1 MKHKIKNA
9 SAALLAI
16 LVLLIVGIISMLEIV
31 PIEKQKYFENVSN
44 IIMLTVAV
52 IGFFLP
58 DSLSSANTERNFG
71 MVCSDIMV
79 SGISFLMNINV
90 FGHEFHFEQPVKSI
104 FGWHVCWIIC
114 IIVQV
119 LVLLGLGKN
128 LLAMIK
134 MILLFII
141 NVCKEMGSLLSDI
154 WNTIRN
160 CSQRM
165 LLVIFFGF
173 FVWSIYGGTL
183 CYGRGVQTVFSD
195 IDFWGNSVLLWMN
208 YFIIIFLIYIIE
220 PISQKVKMLIL
231 GTNGKA
237 TLGIALVIMLAV
249 MSIWIPSL
257 IQTVAIIIFIPVVAT
272 VLLWCI
278 VKKIHGGNGSG
289 SNDSPNIN
297 LRYVSV
303 ILVLF
308 ILIPLI
314 IIFGGTFLW
323 AEGSDIIGKDP
334 ASINSWLEF
343 LNAAAGIA
351 KELIEILI

>member
-9 SAALLAI
+9 SVALLAI
-16 LVLLIVGIISMLEIV
+16 LVLLIVGLISMLEIV
-31 PIEKQKYFENVSN
+31 PIEHQKYFENISN
-44 IIMLTVAV
+44 IIMLAVAV

-58 DSLSSANTERNFG
+58 DTFPPQDIERNLG
-71 MVCSDIMV
+71 IICSDIMV

-90 FGHEFHFEQPVKSI
+90 FRHEFHFEQPEKSI
-104 FGWHVCWIIC
+104 FGWHACWIIC
-114 IIVQV
+114 IVVQI

-134 MILLFII
+134 MILLLII
-141 NVCKEMGSLLSDI
+141 NVGKELGSLFSEI

-160 CSQRM
+160 CNQHM

-173 FVWSIYGGTL
+173 FVWGIYGGTL
-183 CYGRGVQTVFSD
+183 CYRRGVQTVFSD

-237 TLGIALVIMLAV
+237 TLSIALIIMLAV
-249 MSIWIPSL
+249 LSIWIPSL

-278 VKKIHGGNGSG
+278 VKKIHGGNG
-289 SNDSPNIN
+289 NDSPNIS

-303 ILVLF
+303 ILILF
-308 ILIPLI
+308 ILLPLI

-323 AEGSDIIGKDP
+323 ADGSNIIGQDP
-334 ASINSWLEF
+334 ASISSWLEF
-343 LNAAAGIA
+343 LKAAADIA
-351 KELIEILI
+351 KDLIEILI